1 MLTFT
6 DVCDRLKQQDEISVL
21 EVLEITSEELV
32 DRFNDKIEE
41 KLDYFL
47 EDLEDD
53 NLLGREY
60 GQCR

>member
-32 DRFNDKIEE
+32 DRFNDKIEN

-47 EDLEDD
+47 EDLED
-53 NLLGREY
+53 ES
-60 GQCR
+60 

>member
-21 EVLEITSEELV
+21 EVLDITSEELV
-32 DRFNDKIEE
+32 DRFHDKIEN

-47 EDLEDD
+47 EDLEEAETED
-53 NLLGREY
+53 E
-60 GQCR
+60 

>member
-32 DRFNDKIEE
+32 DRFNDKIES
-41 KLDYFL
+41 KIDYFM
-47 EDLEDD
+47 EDLED
-53 NLLGREY
+53 ESEI
-60 GQCR
+60 

>member
-32 DRFNDKIEE
+32 DRFNDKIES
-41 KLDYFL
+41 KIDYFM
-47 EDLEDD
+47 EDLED
-53 NLLGREY
+53 ES
-60 GQCR
+60 

>member
-21 EVLEITSEELV
+21 EVLEITSDELV
-32 DRFNDKIEE
+32 DRFTDKIEN

-47 EDLEDD
+47 EDLED
-53 NLLGREY
+53 ES
-60 GQCR
+60 

>member
-32 DRFNDKIEE
+32 DRFNDKVEA
-41 KLDYFL
+41 KLAYFL
-47 EDLEDD
+47 EDLED
-53 NLLGREY
+53 ES
-60 GQCR
+60 

>member
-32 DRFNDKIEE
+32 DRCTDKNEN
-41 KLDYFL
+41 KLD
-47 EDLEDD
+47 
-53 NLLGREY
+53 
-60 GQCR
+60 

>member
-32 DRFNDKIEE
+32 DRFKDKVEN
-41 KLDYFL
+41 KLEYFL
-47 EDLEDD
+47 EDLED
-53 NLLGREY
+53 E
-60 GQCR
+60 

>member
-1 MLTFT
+1 MLTFA

-41 KLDYFL
+41 KLDYFV
-47 EDLEDD
+47 EDLED
-53 NLLGREY
+53 G
-60 GQCR
+60 

>member
-32 DRFNDKIEE
+32 DRFIDKIEN

-47 EDLEDD
+47 EDLED
-53 NLLGREY
+53 ES
-60 GQCR
+60 

>member
-6 DVCDRLKQQDEISVL
+6 DVCDRLNQQDEISVL

-32 DRFNDKIEE
+32 DRFKDKVEN

-47 EDLEDD
+47 EDLED
-53 NLLGREY
+53 E
-60 GQCR
+60 

>member
-21 EVLEITSEELV
+21 EVLEITSEDLV
-32 DRFNDKIEE
+32 DRFTDKIEN

-47 EDLEDD
+47 EDLED
-53 NLLGREY
+53 ES
-60 GQCR
+60 

>member
-1 MLTFT
+1 MLTFI

-32 DRFNDKIEE
+32 DRFTDKIEN

-47 EDLEDD
+47 EDLED
-53 NLLGREY
+53 ES
-60 GQCR
+60 